1 MICHVDIETYSELD
15 LVKCGVTAYAN
26 HPSTKILMLAIDY
39 NGEQWV
45 DEMLDNRMEKRTREV
60 LGDDTIMKAAWNAAF
75 ERRLISVVGGIDC
88 PPESW
93 QCTQAHALYLGLP
106 ASLEMAGN
114 ALKIGG
120 DNAKAVYG
128 KKLMRLFSFPKGG
141 GTRESHPEEWQQ
153 YCEYCAQDVVA
164 EKTIATKLNKV
175 LKFPQAERELWIV
188 DQHINDRG
196 VPLDVDFIDHAIA
209 IDGKLRDQSKERMKQ
224 LTQADNP
231 NSRNQILEWLRKNQ
245 IQTDGLT
252 KNDVRDLLKTVED
265 PVVREVLEIRLNL
278 SRSASS
284 KFEAMRRWQHNG
296 VVCNSMQYSGASR
309 THRWAG
315 RGVQFQ
321 NMARGF
327 KDELEIEN
335 VVATVKTGDAEFMEM
350 MYDDPIAVLSDA
362 VRIGITAPPGKVFVV
377 ADYSSIEVVMLAW
390 VSKNAPA
397 LADIKAG
404 RDPYKVLAAKMF
416 STTYDEVTKDQRT
429 AAKPVLLGCGYG
441 LGPKGLVKY
450 ATGYGLNL
458 DEDTARE
465 YVQIYRNE
473 NPAVPNLWNAI
484 NDELAM
490 QLFER
495 DDAWGKP
502 KQSIDLA
509 PYGMTWDLRTKL
521 AILKLPSEKHLCYW
535 DAVRIENKAANQ
547 TQYSQKGTNAYNGV
561 NQFTRK
567 WEQQTTWGG
576 KLVENLVQSIS
587 RDVLAHGL
595 IESCKL
601 QLEVAFHVHDEIVCI
616 ADEDK
621 ADMVLKQLQ
630 GAMVAP
636 SWCSDAPVKTEAYVT
651 KRYRKD

>member
-26 HPSTKILMLAIDY
+26 HPSTRILMIAIDY
-39 NGEQWV
+39 DGEQWV
-45 DEMLDNRMEKRTREV
+45 DEMLDNRMEKRTRQV
-60 LGDDTIMKAAWNAAF
+60 LSDNTIMKAAWNAPF

-88 PPESW
+88 PPKSW

-141 GTRESHPEEWQQ
+141 GTRESHPEEWKQ
-153 YCEYCAQDVVA
+153 YCDYCAQDVKA
-164 EKTIATKLNKV
+164 EKTIAALLNKV
-175 LKFPQAERELWIV
+175 LCFPQAERELWIV
-188 DQHINDRG
+188 DQRINDRG
-196 VPLDVDFIDHAIA
+196 VPVDVDFIDNAIA
-209 IDGKLRDQSKERMKQ
+209 IDGKLRDQSKIRMQ
-224 LTQADNP
+224 ELTAAENP

-245 IQTDGLT
+245 IETEGLT
-252 KNDVRDLLKTVED
+252 KTDVRDLLKTVED

-284 KFEAMRRWQHNG
+284 KFEAMRKWQHDG

-327 KDELEIEN
+327 KDEDQIDN
-335 VVATVKTGDAEFMEM
+335 VVATVKSGDPEFMEM
-350 MYDDPIAVLSDA
+350 MYDDPISVLSDA
-362 VRIGITAPPGKVFVV
+362 VRLGICAPPGKVFVV
-377 ADYSSIEVVMLAW
+377 ADYASIEVVMLAW

-397 LADIKAG
+397 LEDIKAG
-404 RDPYKVLAAKMF
+404 RDPYKVLAASMF
-416 STTYDEVTKDQRT
+416 NTTYDAVTKDQRT

-450 ATGYGLNL
+450 ATGYGLDL
-458 DEDTARE
+458 DEATAAVYVRLYRDT
-465 YVQIYRNE
+465 
-473 NPAVPNLWNAI
+473 NPAVPRLWNAI
-484 NDELAM
+484 NDELAV
-490 QLFER
+490 QLYER
-495 DDAWGKP
+495 DGSWGMP

-509 PYGMTWDLRTKL
+509 PYSMKWDLRTKA
-521 AILKLPSEKHLCYW
+521 AILKLPSDRHLVYW
-535 DAVRIENKAANQ
+535 DAVRIQNNSANQ
-547 TQYSQKGTNAYNGV
+547 TKYSQPGQTAYNGV
-561 NQFTRK
+561 NQFTKK

-595 IESCKL
+595 INACKL
-601 QLEVAFHVHDEIVCI
+601 RLDVAFHVHDEIVCL
-616 ADEDK
+616 ADEGK
-621 ADMVLKQLQ
+621 ADMVLRQLQ